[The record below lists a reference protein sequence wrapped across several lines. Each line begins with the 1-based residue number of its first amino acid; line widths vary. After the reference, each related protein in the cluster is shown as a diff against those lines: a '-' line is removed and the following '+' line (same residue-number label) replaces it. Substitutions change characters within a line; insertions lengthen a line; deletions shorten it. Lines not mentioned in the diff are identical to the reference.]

1 VATYNVHVIA
11 LVVALVLSSPL
22 LLSSPRAFAQ
32 PADAYLTEVVT
43 VPSGDLKLRAVL
55 GRPRGDGPFPAYIQ
69 NHGSMTVEE
78 AGRNPWSRITRDS
91 LSDTLARNGY
101 VVLVLARRGYKG
113 SEGVAMTYSQNQTSG
128 GRSGRR
134 AADVMRGA
142 EEEAGDVVAALDY
155 LSTLP
160 YVDKDR
166 VGVGGVS
173 LGGLVSIMAA
183 ARDPRFKALITMAGG
198 YRQLGPGSV
207 DEAWAPLQAVWESA
221 ARRLHIP
228 VLILWAKNDMVLD
241 RDVGRELEKDLRL
254 AGKRVEMT
262 VYPEFEQNG
271 HFLFSRPEGY
281 PLFVPDAMRFLD
293 RNLKR

>member
-1 VATYNVHVIA
+1 MIA
-11 LVVALVLSSPL
+11 LLAGLAL
-22 LLSSPRAFAQ
+22 LLATPAAIAQ
-32 PADAYLTEVVT
+32 PVDSYLTEMVT
-43 VPSGDLKLRAVL
+43 VPSGGLKLRAVL
-55 GRPRGDGPFPAYIQ
+55 GRPQGDGPFPAYIQ

-78 AGRNPWSRITRDS
+78 ANRNPWSRITRDS

-134 AADVMRGA
+134 ASDVMRGA
-142 EEEAGDVVAALDY
+142 EEETGDVIAALDY

-160 YVDKDR
+160 YVDKER
-166 VGVGGVS
+166 IGVGGVS

-183 ARDPRFKALITMAGG
+183 ARDPRFKALISMAGG
-198 YRQLGPGSV
+198 YRQLGPASV
-207 DEAWAPLQAVWESA
+207 DEAWAPLQGVWENA

-228 VLILWAKNDMVLD
+228 VLILWSKNDMVLD